1 VGAGVGAAA
10 DVPVLGDRHVGGRAC
25 GRGEGDCQGKL
36 EIENRKLGMVGS
48 GNGGKWEGLVGR
60 GATRRREG
68 GRACGERF
76 RFSSGAERF

>member
-36 EIENRKLGMVGS
+36 EIENRKLRIRDGG
-48 GNGGKWEGLVGR
+48 GGKWEVR
-60 GATRRREG
+60 SEK
-68 GRACGERF
+68 
-76 RFSSGAERF
+76 

>member
-36 EIENRKLGMVGS
+36 EIGNRKLRIRDG
-48 GNGGKWEGLVGR
+48 
-60 GATRRREG
+60 
-68 GRACGERF
+68 
-76 RFSSGAERF
+76 